1 MKSPVAFVALLA
13 AVRSALAA
21 GDSPIGKV
29 VQLLSDLQAKVVKE
43 GEESH
48 KIYASYAE
56 WCEDRARDLSHEI
69 KTGQAESES
78 LKAAIAEE
86 EATTQSLGAK
96 IDELAAELA
105 KDEADLKAAT
115 EIRELEH
122 KDFLASE
129 AELVEMTDM
138 LGRAV
143 GILERE
149 MAKGGASMVQ
159 LKNAASITQA
169 LGAMVDAA
177 LMSSADVSKLTAFLQ
192 SSQGASEDESEPGA
206 PAASVYEGH
215 SGDII
220 DTLNGLKDKA
230 DEQLDET
237 RKTETTNLHNFQ
249 RMKQSLEDEIKFGK
263 QDLAKA
269 KKGLAESAEAKS
281 KADGDLQVT
290 SKDLAED
297 ISAKGDLHQA
307 CMMKAEDYE
316 AEQKSRDEE
325 LKAIAE
331 AKKVL
336 EETTGGAAD
345 ISYGLNQVSF
355 VQTAASKL
363 ATAADL
369 ANFEAVRLVRNLAQ
383 RQNSAA
389 LAQLAQRMGAAMRS
403 GAADPFSKVKSLIAD
418 MIDRLESEAEQDAS
432 HKTYCDKELAESE
445 EKEADKEA
453 EIKKQT
459 TRIDK
464 MSSRSA
470 MLKEEV
476 AQLQADLAA
485 LAKAQAEMD
494 KIRAAENAAYQSN
507 KADMEKGLAGVKMAL
522 KVLNEYYAK
531 TDTAHTAASG
541 AGANIIG
548 LLEVVESDF
557 SKNLAEIESAEETAA
572 ADYDRETK
580 ENAVEKTTKDKDVE
594 HKVAESVY
602 LDKESA
608 ELSSDRATVQ
618 AELDAVNEYL
628 AKLHKECD
636 EVAETYAERKARYEA
651 EIAGLKEALTV
662 LENETALL
670 QRHARRHRGALRGGK
685 LILGAQ

>member
-1 MKSPVAFVALLA
+1 MKSPVGFVTLFAASRSVLA
-13 AVRSALAA
+13 TR
-21 GDSPIGKV
+21 DSPIGKV

-48 KIYASYAE
+48 KVYAEYAE

-86 EATTQSLGAK
+86 EATTASLGAK
-96 IDELAAELA
+96 LDELAAELA

-115 EIRELEH
+115 EIRALEH

-129 AELVEMTDM
+129 AELVETTDM

-159 LKNAASITQA
+159 LKSAASITQA
-169 LGAMVDAA
+169 LGVMVDAA
-177 LMSSADVSKLTAFLQ
+177 LMSSADVSKLTAFVQ

-206 PAASVYEGH
+206 PAAAVYQGH

-269 KKGLAESAEAKS
+269 KMGLAESAEAKS

-297 ISAKGDLHQA
+297 ISAKGELHQA
-307 CMMKAEDYE
+307 CMTKAEDYE

-355 VQTAASKL
+355 VQAAASKP

-369 ANFEAVRLVRNLAQ
+369 ANFEAVRLVRSLAQ
-383 RQNSAA
+383 KQNSPA

-403 GAADPFSKVKSLIAD
+403 GVADPFAKVKSLISD

-432 HKTYCDKELAESE
+432 HKAYCDKELAESE
-445 EKEADKEA
+445 EKQADKEA
-453 EIKKQT
+453 EIKKQS

-557 SKNLAEIESAEETAA
+557 SKNLAEIESGEETAA

-594 HKVAESVY
+594 HKAAESVY

-608 ELSSDRATVQ
+608 ELINDRSTVQ

-636 EVAETYAERKARYEA
+636 EVAETYAERKARFEA
-651 EIAGLKEALTV
+651 EIAGLKEALTI

-670 QRHARRHRGALRGGK
+670 QRQARRHRGALRGGV
-685 LILGAQ
+685 LAVGSQ

>member
-1 MKSPVAFVALLA
+1 MKSAVAFIALLA
-13 AVRSALAA
+13 AGRSVLAA
-21 GDSPIGKV
+21 EDSPIGKV
-29 VQLLSDLQAKVVKE
+29 IQLLSDLQAKVVKE

-48 KIYASYAE
+48 KVYAEYAE
-56 WCEDRARDLSHEI
+56 WCEDRVRDLSHEI

-78 LKAAIAEE
+78 LQAAIAEE
-86 EATTQSLGAK
+86 VATTASLNAK
-96 IDELAAELA
+96 VDELAAELA

-115 EIRELEH
+115 EIREYEH
-122 KDFLASE
+122 KDFLANE
-129 AELVEMTDM
+129 AELVETTDM
-138 LGRAV
+138 LSRAV

-177 LMSSADVSKLTAFLQ
+177 LMSSADVFKLTAFVQ
-192 SSQGASEDESEPGA
+192 SAQGAFEDDSEPGA
-206 PAASVYEGH
+206 PAAAVYEGH

-230 DEQLDET
+230 EEHLDDT
-237 RKTETTNLHNFQ
+237 RKTETANLHHFQ
-249 RMKQSLEDEIKFGK
+249 QLKQSLEDEIKFGE

-297 ISAKGDLHQA
+297 VTAKGELHQA
-307 CMMKAEDYE
+307 CMTKAEDYE

-345 ISYGLNQVSF
+345 ISYSF

-363 ATAADL
+363 AAAAEA
-369 ANFEAVRLVRNLAQ
+369 ANLEAVRLVRNLAQ
-383 RQNSAA
+383 TQNSPA

-403 GAADPFSKVKSLIAD
+403 GAADPFAKVKSLISD
-418 MIDRLESEAEQDAS
+418 MIDRLESEADQDAS
-432 HKTYCDKELAESE
+432 HKAYCDKELGESE
-445 EKEADKEA
+445 EKKADKEA

-459 TRIDK
+459 TRIDR

-494 KIRAAENAAYQSN
+494 KIRAAENAAYKSN

-531 TDTAHTAASG
+531 SDTAHTAASG

-580 ENAVEKTTKDKDVE
+580 ENSVEKTTKDKDVE
-594 HKVAESVY
+594 HKSAESVY

-608 ELSSDRATVQ
+608 ELINDRSTVQ

-636 EVAETYAERKARYEA
+636 EVAETYAERKARFEA
-651 EIAGLKEALTV
+651 EIAGLKEALTI

-670 QRHARRHRGALRGGK
+670 QRQARRHRGALRGGV
-685 LILGAQ
+685 LAVGSQ